1 MHAYFFYAC
10 WAWDPTQFYFFLIFL
25 GLGLTQLIQP
35 VQPSH
40 WPKLVTRLGHTP
52 TKKQETSEL

>member
-1 MHAYFFYAC
+1 MHVE
-10 WAWDPTQFYFFLIFL
+10 PETQPNFILFLIFL

>member
-1 MHAYFFYAC
+1 MHIFFMHVE
-10 WAWDPTQFYFFLIFL
+10 PETQPNFILFLIFL